1 MCWFVHREPYVPFK
15 AMVEKM
21 VGTTSNSSNVH
32 DVVDDNSNLYRNMI
46 IDALRMNQGYAS
58 ECFIKNEEPN
68 ADSATF
74 FNLLKDFREPL

>member
-1 MCWFVHREPYVPFK
+1 
-15 AMVEKM
+15 
-21 VGTTSNSSNVH
+21 VH
-32 DVVDDNSNLYRNMI
+32 DVVDDNSNPYRNMI